1 MNRDE
6 RVARTAAEQAKGR
19 EISARNKLA
28 DKLFRRVP
36 ALDCRAFIMLMVEQ
50 AQIKDLKDRR
60 LRYINA
66 PWADE
71 EDIRNVID
79 VLIEKGRTI
88 EELQAILLLY
98 LEAHPTPTSE
108 VTL

>member
-6 RVARTAAEQAKGR
+6 RAAQTAAEQAKGR
-19 EISARNKLA
+19 EIAARNQLV

-36 ALDCRAFIMLMVEQ
+36 AQHCRAFIKLMVEQ
-50 AQIKDLKDRR
+50 AQIDLR
-60 LRYINA
+60 LRYLHVHG
-66 PWADE
+66 ADE
-71 EDIRNVID
+71 EDIRDVID

-88 EELQAILLLY
+88 EELQTILLLY
-98 LEAHPTPTSE
+98 MEAHPTPTSE